1 MSSAPHLSKP
11 ARITAGVLLISTPI
25 LFTICFTLLQLRF
38 NYPDILR
45 QPAAHILEQF
55 HAQRN
60 QLLPMWYGMMFS
72 ALLFI
77 ALAIACSRVVAQ
89 NTTTSLVLGVIA
101 GLVQAIGLARWV
113 FAVPA
118 LASSFADPSTSPP
131 RREAI
136 LTTFDTMHALLGVGL
151 GEHMGYLFTTA
162 WTLTIAHA
170 LRPSNR
176 WLAISGALCGVGI
189 LVGIAEPLGQ
199 SWAGTVNAVAYS
211 AWSLWLIC
219 LGITVLR
226 NRAVHH
232 AA

>member
-1 MSSAPHLSKP
+1 MNAPPVAPRSARV
-11 ARITAGVLLISTPI
+11 AAGVLLISTPI
-25 LFTICFTLLQLRF
+25 LFTICFTLLQLHF
-38 NYPDILR
+38 SYPDILR
-45 QPAAHILEQF
+45 EPAPHILERF
-55 HAQRN
+55 HAARH
-60 QLLPMWYGMMFS
+60 QLLPMWYGMMLS
-72 ALLFI
+72 ALLFV
-77 ALAIACSRVVAQ
+77 ALAIACSRVFTR

-118 LASSFADPSTSPP
+118 LASSLADPSASPP

-170 LRPSNR
+170 LRQSNR
-176 WLAISGALCGVGI
+176 WLATSGALCGLGI
-189 LVGIAEPLGQ
+189 LVGVAEPLGQ
-199 SWAGTVNAVAYS
+199 SWAGTVNALAYS

-219 LGITVLR
+219 LGIMVLR
-226 NRAVHH
+226 DRTDHH
-232 AA
+232 PA